1 MDKEFIIALIKE
13 VKDNQ
18 LSIDKVTKLLIE
30 YCVVEY
36 NKPVKETNIFVSTL
50 LSNPIML
57 PSYIDVALDYYK
69 KKLNIGEV
77 YSKDGKLLLT
87 F

>member
-1 MDKEFIIALIKE
+1 MDKEFIIDLIRE
-13 VKDNQ
+13 VEDKQ
-18 LSIDKVTKLLIE
+18 LSIDKVTKLLTE

-36 NKPVKETNIFVSTL
+36 NKPVKETNIFVSIL
-50 LSNPIML
+50 LTNPIML
-57 PSYIDVALDYYK
+57 PSCVDVALDYYK